1 MKHVIQK
8 TILLSAA
15 CFLLGC
21 ASYAQKSYFSF
32 GAGYGFKAGAQTM
45 PNFYNA
51 NIGNNSATYEQIH
64 LSLGRGLNAGA
75 AYGLFFNDNL
85 GLDLGVNFLL
95 GAKTTATDNFVDGKT
110 EHSFSATM
118 FRFNP
123 SVVFR
128 ANKKKFNPYAKFGVI
143 VGKGNISQELNDND
157 NGDIMLIKIKYTG
170 GMAFGLSSAFGADYK
185 LNDKVSL
192 FGEINAVNMSYAP
205 TKGKVTEASFN
216 GVDALPNMTTSEKEF
231 EFVNSY
237 TETSA
242 SPPDSQPAKSLKE
255 KFPFGSIGL
264 NIGVK
269 ISLQ

>member
-32 GAGYGFKAGAQTM
+32 GAGYGFKAGSQTM

-51 NIGNNSATYEQIH
+51 NFGNNSATYEQIN

-75 AYGLFFNDNL
+75 AFGFFFNDNV
-85 GLDLGVNFLL
+85 GLDFGVNFLL
-95 GAKTTATDNFVDGKT
+95 GSKTTATDNYVGGKT

-123 SVVFR
+123 SVVLR
-128 ANKKKFNPYAKFGVI
+128 ANNDKFNPYAKFGVI
-143 VGKGNISQELNDND
+143 VGKGNFMQEINDND
-157 NGDIMLIKIKYTG
+157 NGDVMLIKIKYTG
-170 GMAFGLSSAFGADYK
+170 GMALGLSSALGADYK

-205 TKGKVTEASFN
+205 SYGKAVEASYN
-216 GVDALPNMTTSEKEF
+216 GVDALPDMTTSDKEF
-231 EFVNSY
+231 EFLNSY
-237 TETSA
+237 TETTA
-242 SPPDSQPAKSLKE
+242 TPPDSQPTKALKQ
-255 KFPFGSIGL
+255 KYPFGSVRLNLGL
-264 NIGVK
+264 RIA
-269 ISLQ
+269 L